1 MISYLFGSSCSSS
14 SSSCCCCCNYYYYY
28 YIIIIYYY
36 YYILLLYIIIIIYY
50 YYYIL
55 LLLLLLL
62 LLLSSSSSSLLL
74 LKEMLLKAMPR
85 VAALFASVVGQ
96 TRRIRRWVQN
106 FCMQLGCKTKI
117 SIDSVTNRL
126 VKVTLVMGFDVF
138 FIFTLGVRST
148 NGSKQKQ
155 NSKR

>member
-14 SSSCCCCCNYYYYY
+14 SSCCCCYYY
-28 YIIIIYYY
+28 
-36 YYILLLYIIIIIYY
+36 YIIIIIYY

-55 LLLLLLL
+55 LLLSS
-62 LLLSSSSSSLLL
+62 SSSSSSLLL